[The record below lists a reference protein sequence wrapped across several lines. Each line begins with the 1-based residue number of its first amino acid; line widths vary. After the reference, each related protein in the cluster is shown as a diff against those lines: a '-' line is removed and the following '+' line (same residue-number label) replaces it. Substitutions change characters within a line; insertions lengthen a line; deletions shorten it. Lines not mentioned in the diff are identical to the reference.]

1 MSESPATRQLVVC
14 SLGEEEYAL
23 PVAQVREIV
32 PYSEPRPVGRGAGS
46 VRGVI
51 GLRGR
56 LLPVHDLAALLGLAG
71 GDGAARGRIV
81 VVEAGPE
88 ELAGLVVDDVV
99 EVLTVATAQIE
110 DVVAGERRA
119 AVAKLGERLVLLL
132 DAVDLLGDGTG
143 HDRDGELRSAA

>member
-1 MSESPATRQLVVC
+1 MSEPTATRQLVVC

-32 PYSEPRPVGRGAGS
+32 PYAEPRPVGRGERS

-56 LLPVHDLAALLGLAG
+56 LLPVHDLAALLELGSAG
-71 GDGAARGRIV
+71 VARGRIV
-81 VVEAGPE
+81 VVEAGAE

-99 EVLTVATAQIE
+99 EVLPVASAQIE
-110 DVVAGERRA
+110 EVTAGERRA

-132 DAVDLLGDGTG
+132 DATQLLGDG
-143 HDRDGELRSAA
+143 RLRSAA